1 MALVDIRCK
10 SLEEILCSEG
20 GNRKNTLLLLP
31 GANEVVRRENVRKY
45 LSENVLWPR
54 NNAKVLRII
63 FQKFLQLWEQ
73 IVELRPPD
81 TPFPATAKVSPMA
94 KPNAVVRPLLNHEP
108 PRSAAS
114 SSHS

>member
-45 LSENVLWPR
+45 LSENVL
-54 NNAKVLRII
+54 
-63 FQKFLQLWEQ
+63 
-73 IVELRPPD
+73 
-81 TPFPATAKVSPMA
+81 
-94 KPNAVVRPLLNHEP
+94 
-108 PRSAAS
+108 
-114 SSHS
+114 